1 MMEEKDL
8 NRLCEGLKDSK
19 SPLVL
24 TYSAGNT
31 ESDFGGQL
39 EKAARQVVDASDG
52 NAQLRQGDGGGL
64 VARPGITFSC
74 GDVDNLHYLA
84 VPDGL
89 EAAPFV
95 DTILGLVS
103 SPVAPAADWERSL
116 TDLTRPASLIV
127 FVAPACSHCPNAAR
141 EAGRI
146 AVVSKAVNVSIIDV
160 QQYPALAER
169 FKVQSV
175 PHTLLDEGM
184 SWTGVVPAE
193 KLAEQVLVR
202 SSDAAEAEL
211 FLSLIEDG
219 RLEEAA
225 RRLEAD
231 PGTAAHFYAAWKTSA
246 TSLRISLLLT
256 VEDILEEGS
265 TVLGGITKDLIE
277 LLKSEDA
284 ALRGDT
290 ADLLG
295 RIGDPSALQALDAL
309 KNDPNPDVAE
319 IAAEA
324 IDEIRESSEAS

>member
-1 MMEEKDL
+1 MLEEKDL
-8 NRLCEGLKDSK
+8 NRLCEGLRDSG

-24 TYSAGNT
+24 TFSAGET
-31 ESDFGGQL
+31 ESDFGVQL
-39 EKAARQVVDASDG
+39 EKAARQVADASGG
-52 NAQLRQGDGGGL
+52 NASLRQGDDTGL

-74 GDVDNLHYLA
+74 GDVENIHYLA
-84 VPDGL
+84 VPDGQ

-95 DTILGLVS
+95 DTILGLVRG
-103 SPVAPAADWERSL
+103 PVAPTDDWERSL
-116 TDLTRPASLIV
+116 TDLERPADLIV

-146 AVVSKAVNVSIIDV
+146 AIASRAVNVTIIDV
-160 QQYPALAER
+160 QQYPEPAGR

-175 PHTLLDEGM
+175 PFTVLDGGL
-184 SWTGVVPAE
+184 SWTGVVPAK
-193 KLAEQVLVR
+193 KLAEQILAR
-202 SSDAAEAEL
+202 GSEDSEAAL

-225 RRLEAD
+225 KRLEAD
-231 PGTAAHFYAAWKTSA
+231 PGVASHFFAAWKTSA
-246 TSLRISLLLT
+246 TSLRISLMLT
-256 VEDILEEGS
+256 VEDMLEEGS
-265 TVLGGITKDLIE
+265 AVLAGITSDLIG

-295 RIGDPSALQALDAL
+295 RIGDPCAIEALEALE
-309 KNDPNPDVAE
+309 NDPNPDVAE

-324 IDEIRESSEAS
+324 IDEIRERDEAQ